1 MIIPLENR
9 LKSLERYLSDS
20 NLIRESAATRLLS
33 HDISLTKFAEE
44 AAEAN
49 GDEALL
55 TPQEAEWQSIID
67 FLDIP
72 WDGLFSEEAQA
83 FEEKLSGLHADALG
97 VGVNPDEAPESGRE
111 EVLDGLRK
119 HASFYD
125 DSYLVKTSA
134 INKSA
139 ALREYVRGQM
149 LKNTFIELEK
159 NAYMWDEF
167 ARNNFDEELIYNFI
181 KNAAWYDDVAS
192 GLGNAWN
199 ATTDAASDA
208 ANWVANKARAGWAGA
223 KRWGGRL
230 LRIMPIIGL
239 LMSIRFYKE
248 FSEGK
253 RESAKALMEELP
265 LGKYGLSFSDVEDIR
280 NINQYYD
287 KLKNLADE
295 HRESSEDIFELAKIF
310 KYSKAYQLNVLL
322 YYSNLIFLILDI
334 LLVVGIVLTGT
345 TVALALS
352 DSPVPGPM
360 DVIAAIWAAAGSGTL
375 IYGFGWLLSLPVT
388 IGMLGIVAAEFG
400 GKAAADKVYFN
411 ETEAAIRGI
420 AVEELEKLKEGGAQA
435 GTEEAAPT
443 EEEMRS
449 VLGLEDDAVAAK
461 PPPSQ
466 ARSFLEE
473 HGSMSPSPMSHLP
486 PSSSEGTIISLDD
499 FLAGAQI

>member
-1 MIIPLENR
+1 
-9 LKSLERYLSDS
+9 
-20 NLIRESAATRLLS
+20 
-33 HDISLTKFAEE
+33 
-44 AAEAN
+44 
-49 GDEALL
+49 
-55 TPQEAEWQSIID
+55 
-67 FLDIP
+67 
-72 WDGLFSEEAQA
+72 LFSEEAQA
-83 FEEKLSGLHADALG
+83 FEEKLSGLHGDALG
-97 VGVNPDEAPESGRE
+97 VGVNPDEAPESGHE

-134 INKSA
+134 IDKSA

-167 ARNNFDEELIYNFI
+167 ARSNFDEELIYNFI

-192 GLGNAWN
+192 GIGSAWD
-199 ATTDAASDA
+199 ATTDAAGSAWDATTDAVGKAWSTTTDAASDA
-208 ANWVANKARAGWAGA
+208 ASWVANKARAGWAGA

-253 RESAKALMEELP
+253 RDSAKALMEELP
-265 LGKYGLSFSDVEDIR
+265 LGKYGLSFSDVEDVK

-287 KLKNLADE
+287 KLKTLADE

-334 LLVVGIVLTGT
+334 LLVIGIVLTGT

-360 DVIAAIWAAAGSGTL
+360 DVVAAIWAAAGSGTL

-449 VLGLEDDAVAAK
+449 VLGLEDDTAVAK
-461 PPPSQ
+461 PPSAVRDFVNEHRVPAASISSPP
-466 ARSFLEE
+466 AFPNELLRS
-473 HGSMSPSPMSHLP
+473 PA
-486 PSSSEGTIISLDD
+486 SSEGTIISLDD
-499 FLAGAQI
+499 FLAGS